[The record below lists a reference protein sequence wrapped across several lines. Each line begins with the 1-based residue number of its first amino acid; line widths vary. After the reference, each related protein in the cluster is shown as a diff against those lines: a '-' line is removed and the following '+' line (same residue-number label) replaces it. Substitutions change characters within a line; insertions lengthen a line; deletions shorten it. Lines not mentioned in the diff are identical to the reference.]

1 MGSAASSVEP
11 VWLDPELKCDLL
23 LHAAAE
29 HVSVSE
35 AIGGLS
41 AGTCA
46 PANGSVLGGL
56 LR

>member
-35 AIGGLS
+35 GIRRTGQPV
-41 AGTCA
+41 
-46 PANGSVLGGL
+46 PARQLTAAY
-56 LR
+56 

>member
-35 AIGGLS
+35 GIRRAVS
-41 AGTCA
+41 RY
-46 PANGSVLGGL
+46 
-56 LR
+56 LRAS